1 VCQWDATISQNFHQA
16 GFLSFE
22 VSQIPAVEED
32 PIESP
37 TSPALPLAEDQALDG
52 PPEREETAGACCKSE
67 MEEPE
72 NAGLEVAQTDP
83 YMDPYGFEDVV
94 IIVSDDEDS
103 GAEELEIA
111 IQESLRICAMEEPT
125 PVPSVTEQS
134 QQEDSGA
141 AELGTAIE
149 ESFRTCPMEEAT
161 PVPSVAEQSQQEEPT
176 PVPSVAEQSQQ
187 EEATPVPSVA
197 GQSQQ
202 EELPPGPSVAE
213 QSQQAALSPGRPSR
227 PVLRLDARAK
237 AAPKAVP
244 STSQESPMRTRSTS
258 SSTSRP
264 DPLEVDPEAIW
275 RSLGETA
282 LQRHGWRR
290 IPSTRFPGRS
300 EFVHESG
307 AMKTDSGKEDRQ
319 LQTAI
324 AASLRAGARPKAA
337 PSTPPRTSQA
347 AEAARESPEEDAELD
362 RAIAMSLASHEQEEQ
377 HRNLAGPSSTRQES
391 QASSSQSQSS
401 SRCPEASDALVA
413 NLIDMGFEAEDAS
426 QALLASANDLE
437 LALTRLLAL
446 V

>member
-1 VCQWDATISQNFHQA
+1 MC
-16 GFLSFE
+16 
-22 VSQIPAVEED
+22 PAVIY
-32 PIESP
+32 P
-37 TSPALPLAEDQALDG
+37 LPWGSYFFQ
-52 PPEREETAGACCKSE
+52 
-67 MEEPE
+67 EPE
-72 NAGLEVAQTDP
+72 NAGLE
-83 YMDPYGFEDVV
+83 
-94 IIVSDDEDS
+94 
-103 GAEELEIA
+103 
-111 IQESLRICAMEEPT
+111 EEPT

-141 AELGTAIE
+141 AELGTAIQ
-149 ESFRTCPMEEAT
+149 ESFRGAPSWYLPHGALAVIVWGPKLWAQIQQREEPT

-176 PVPSVAEQSQQ
+176 P
-187 EEATPVPSVA
+187 
-197 GQSQQ
+197 

-377 HRNLAGPSSTRQES
+377 HRNLAGPPSTRQES